1 MGNFVCSEV
10 LLFVLTLN
18 LSQSLSLSKLI
29 SRYVKWIRTSVSYL
43 EINEQPRNSQRPS
56 ETTAI
61 TKGDKLINILNILRN
76 LEIFLNSHV
85 NILFLIIIFQIRKTI
100 KGPVLQIHVD
110 QMPIV
115 GIGNPEND
123 SFVHAIKNIPMA
135 IHITVALNVCT
146 TPIAIRQQSKFILNK
161 STINLCR

>member
-43 EINEQPRNSQRPS
+43 EINEQPRNSQRLS

-76 LEIFLNSHV
+76 QEILLNIS
-85 NILFLIIIFQIRKTI
+85 FLIITFQIRKTI

-146 TPIAIRQQSKFILNK
+146 TPIAIRQQSKLVLNN
-161 STINLCR
+161 STINVCR